1 MHGSAGYNRM
11 MDRRSQMMDRRS
23 QLTALPEPDAQ
34 ARAASAQLTA
44 RIAQRIA
51 AAGGWVGFDAF
62 MQAALYEPGL
72 GYYGGATTRFGAGG
86 DFVTAPVLSSQFGA
100 CVATQ
105 LAQWF
110 DDSPGLARRVIEFG
124 AGDGSLA
131 ADLLLAL
138 AEAGLPPV
146 EYAIVELS
154 GALRERQRATI
165 EQRLRAQ
172 VPEQASALI
181 AVVHWW
187 SELPD
192 AIEGCIVGNELLD
205 AMPVRLFHVR
215 NRVVHERG
223 VAVERPTPDSE
234 HPDAV
239 PQLVL
244 ADRAADA
251 AFAQSVA
258 AALDE
263 AMPQWRDAALDYE
276 SEWPEQATAW
286 VAHVGARLARGA
298 MLLIDY
304 GFPRA
309 EFYHP
314 QRTGGTLMAHRA
326 HRAHTDPL
334 AWPGQQDITAHVD
347 FTAIARAGLS
357 AGLALAGYT
366 SQANFLLNTGLLD
379 RVGRMPF
386 ADALKRAR
394 ALQAVQTL
402 VSEAEMGELFKAIAF
417 VRGIHARSI
426 GFARGD
432 RSGRL

>member
-1 MHGSAGYNRM
+1 MHGTGGYNSA
-11 MDRRSQMMDRRS
+11 MDLRLQPP
-23 QLTALPEPDAQ
+23 TLPEPDAQ
-34 ARAASAQLTA
+34 ARAASAELTA

-51 AAGGWVGFDAF
+51 AAGGWIGFDAF

-72 GYYGGATTRFGAGG
+72 GYYGGATPRFGPGG

-110 DDSPGLARRVIEFG
+110 DDAPDLARRVIEFG

-138 AEAGLPPV
+138 TEAGVPPTQ
-146 EYAIVELS
+146 YAIVELS

-165 EQRLRAQ
+165 GQRLRAQ
-172 VPEQASALI
+172 APEQASTLI
-181 AVVHWW
+181 AAVHWW

-192 AIEGCIVGNELLD
+192 TIEGCIVGNELLD
-205 AMPVRLFHVR
+205 AMPVRLFHVLD
-215 NRVVHERG
+215 RVLHERG
-223 VAVERPTPDSE
+223 VAVERATPHSE
-234 HPDAV
+234 PPHAV
-239 PQLVL
+239 PKLVL
-244 ADRAADA
+244 ADRNADA
-251 AFAQSVA
+251 AFARSVA

-263 AMPQWRDAALDYE
+263 AMPQWRDAALDYV
-276 SEWPEQATAW
+276 SEWPEQASAW
-286 VAHVGARLARGA
+286 VADVGARLARGA

-326 HRAHTDPL
+326 HHAHTDPL

-347 FTAIARAGLS
+347 FSAVADAGLS

-379 RVGRMPF
+379 RVARVPS
-386 ADALKRAR
+386 ADAMTRAR
-394 ALQAVQTL
+394 KLQAVQTL

-417 VRGIHARSI
+417 VRGIDARSI